1 MVEVSE
7 KEVRLVEHL
16 ELQIIVL
23 EKEWASYEEE
33 FFHDW
38 NKVFSSMKAS
48 EIKGKLLA
56 SLKEERHE
64 KKEFRQ
70 IWNATI
76 ALFRRSA
83 DYIRKGKKKQIEK
96 LYYEVENLKRE
107 VLSLE
112 QLETKTLAFLQNNQ
126 VELQQVF
133 DSTYGEGYF
142 TKMLENYKLRF
153 GMLDVLYKEYELIGE
168 VVKGLYQA

>member
-23 EKEWASYEEE
+23 EKEWLNYEEE

-38 NKVFSSMKAS
+38 NKVFSSMKAN
-48 EIKGKLLA
+48 EVKAKLLN
-56 SLKEERHE
+56 SLKEEQHE
-64 KKEFRQ
+64 KKEFKH
-70 IWNATI
+70 IWHATI

-83 DYIRKGKKKQIEK
+83 DYISKGKKKQIEK
-96 LYYEVENLKRE
+96 LYYEVEKLKKE
-107 VLSLE
+107 ILALE
-112 QLETKTLAFLQNNQ
+112 QLETRTLVFLQNNKS
-126 VELQQVF
+126 ELQQVF

-142 TKMLENYKLRF
+142 VKILENYKLRF
-153 GMLDVLYKEYELIGE
+153 TMLDILYKEYEMISE
-168 VVKGLYQA
+168 VIRGIYQA

>member
-1 MVEVSE
+1 MEVFE
-7 KEVRLVEHL
+7 KEARLVEHL

-23 EKEWASYEEE
+23 EKEWMNYEGE

-48 EIKGKLLA
+48 EIKGKLLN

-64 KKEFRQ
+64 KKEFKQ
-70 IWNATI
+70 IWHTTI

-83 DYIRKGKKKQIEK
+83 DYLNKGKKKQIKK
-96 LYYEVENLKRE
+96 LYYKIDTLKKEV
-107 VLSLE
+107 VALE
-112 QLETKTLAFLQNNQ
+112 QLETKTLTFLQNNK

-142 TKMLENYKLRF
+142 VRILENYKLRF
-153 GMLDVLYKEYELIGE
+153 EMLEILYKEYEMISE
-168 VVKGLYQA
+168 VVRGLYQA